1 MTYCV
6 ASSKLSEFFLG
17 LGGFILK
24 RSSLLSLLLGV
35 SVAFFGART
44 YQLWQAG
51 PWDLPVSG
59 KAKAAPAAEPLKEEP
74 PQFQLANTRNIIDK
88 NLFDPERG
96 ATKKN
101 EEKAQADNAATQ
113 RIRSMILLGT
123 AILGNSRYA
132 IMQEPQNS
140 PGARAQPTKTPAGG
154 SGQMRLKQGDT
165 VEGFRLSEIRDKS
178 VVFTRGA
185 SKVELSIDYFRP
197 GEEPPAR
204 AGAPAPAAPRPG
216 LSPRVG
222 ARVPP
227 TPEQSQLPPASQS
240 NPSAVER
247 ARQAL
252 RERQLQPPQQ
262 PAGRP
267 PERVVPPSAGS
278 APAQN
283 PQ

>member
-1 MTYCV
+1 
-6 ASSKLSEFFLG
+6 
-17 LGGFILK
+17 
-24 RSSLLSLLLGV
+24 LLGV
-35 SVAFFGART
+35 SIIFVGART

-51 PWDLPVSG
+51 PWELPVPG
-59 KAKAAPAAEPLKEEP
+59 KVKAVPAAEPVKEDQ

-101 EEKAQADNAATQ
+101 EEKAQADAAATQ
-113 RIRSMILLGT
+113 RIRSMVLLGT

-132 IMQEPQNS
+132 IMQEPTNS
-140 PGARAQPTKTPAGG
+140 PGARAQPTKAQSGG
-154 SGQMRLKQGDT
+154 SGQMHLKQGDT

-178 VVFTRGA
+178 VVFTKGA

-197 GEEPPAR
+197 GAESPPRPA
-204 AGAPAPAAPRPG
+204 APAPTVPRPG

-222 ARVPP
+222 ARVPQ
-227 TPEQSQLPPASQS
+227 TAEQSQLPPATPN
-240 NPSAVER
+240 NPSAADR

-252 RERQLQPPQQ
+252 RERQPQPPQQ

-267 PERVVPPSAGS
+267 PERVVPPSAES

-283 PQ
+283 PR